1 MGEVARKTR
10 PDGSFY
16 SSDASE
22 RALQLKE
29 DGKIGGQ
36 FGKLGGRPRNPR
48 ASEKVAEAAQ
58 KDADKIIKVFKDLI
72 TSDSEKT
79 RLTAANSWL
88 AVEQEETKLRLQ
100 EERQEFDIGQ
110 ASREELINFMKTAL
124 KTGSPVAEQLGVV
137 DGSAVDI
144 TQSRELGHG
153 DSEEISSGN

>member
-10 PDGSFY
+10 PDGSHY
-16 SSDASE
+16 SSDPSE

-36 FGKLGGRPRNPR
+36 FGKLGGRPRKPR

-58 KDADKIIKVFKDLI
+58 KDADQIIKVFKDLV

-79 RLTAANSWL
+79 RLAAANSWL

-110 ASREELINFMKTAL
+110 ASREELLNFMKTAL
-124 KTGSPVAEQLGVV
+124 SSGTLADQLGVV
-137 DGSAVDI
+137 DGSAEDI
-144 TQSRELGHG
+144 TESRQLGHG
-153 DSEEISSGN
+153 DSEEISSSD